1 MPFPYSVLFLQICKM
16 RSKILRMIFA
26 KFTPNRTPFFMLR
39 KSFLIACFWS
49 ISQIVFAQDDKKFVA
64 TEKKIQEHLNNEDD
78 IITIQDIA
86 NAPTGLVSKKDRR
99 EPTDLTPTEVD
110 AFNEDEE
117 ISDTKK
123 VKDND
128 DPAIETSWNILGS

>member
-1 MPFPYSVLFLQICKM
+1 MKKNATATTESQD
-16 RSKILRMIFA
+16 LRELY
-26 KFTPNRTPFFMLR
+26 KDER
-39 KSFLIACFWS
+39 
-49 ISQIVFAQDDKKFVA
+49 

-117 ISDTKK
+117 ISDRKK